1 MIICQA
7 CKESCL
13 AYNQRQQCGCMEY
26 RFPGNDKRI
35 CNVSDL
41 QTSKQ
46 TKPTI
51 FFLIHG
57 FI

>member
-26 RFPGNDKRI
+26 RFPGNDKGI

-46 TKPTI
+46 T
-51 FFLIHG
+51 
-57 FI
+57 